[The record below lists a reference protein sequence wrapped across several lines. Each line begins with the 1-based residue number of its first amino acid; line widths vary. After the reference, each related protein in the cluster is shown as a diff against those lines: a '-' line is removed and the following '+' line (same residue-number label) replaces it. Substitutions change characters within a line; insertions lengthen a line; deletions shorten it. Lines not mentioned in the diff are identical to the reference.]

1 MFFIA
6 RWLINLI
13 EGKEEKP
20 KNETISRMIKRKQ
33 KKRKKYE

>member
-20 KNETISRMIKRKQ
+20 KNETISRMKEEEKL
-33 KKRKKYE
+33 KF